1 MRQVLAPGTAGIMA
15 DLGDTNGIFLR
26 SRGRDGISINV
37 SDPAVRSLR
46 GRGMQVLKADIEH
59 LPFRDGSIGVILL
72 FETLEHL
79 PNPIRVL
86 NELGRI
92 CSGSL
97 VLSIPSVS
105 TTRIHP
111 SGYDPSRPLPQH
123 HIFEFSAEDFRAI
136 LSHTPFELRRDTTVG
151 VLGGTGRILDRI
163 IIRLW
168 SRFREKDMFCGCFLR
183 FYICH
188 LVVKKGART
197 GP

>member
-46 GRGMQVLKADIEH
+46 GRGMQVLKADI
-59 LPFRDGSIGVILL
+59 
-72 FETLEHL
+72 EHL

-136 LSHTPFELRRDTTVG
+136 LSHTPFELRKNATVG